1 MVQESHPRPDMVSA
15 MATDR
20 VILFTQSLQNDFVR
34 KVAPG
39 EPLPNLL
46 HVGREE
52 SRRGPAA

>member
-1 MVQESHPRPDMVSA
+1 MVSA